1 MLPGRGRY
9 RGQGGRDNFR
19 RWPFLFLC
27 LVVPTLKI
35 TTKPSAMQIRVH
47 QRVNLTCHVNH
58 FYPSR
63 LHLIWMENRHKV
75 QTVES
80 PQVTRNPDGTYSLE
94 HTWQV
99 EATLDGREFA
109 CWVVQDEQ
117 PPVQANTTL
126 RAQASRLWKGG
137 CSLLPAPLGSLAG
150 KARCENTCHLPGVQ
164 TAVGQ
169 GLKAA
174 RDEGEGRED
183 ALGL

>member
-1 MLPGRGRY
+1 MAGPGSQDSQGRTASIKPLMSDSKPETGTSEKGDWRG
-9 RGQGGRDNFR
+9 
-19 RWPFLFLC
+19 
-27 LVVPTLKI
+27 T
-35 TTKPSAMQIRVH
+35 
-47 QRVNLTCHVNH
+47 
-58 FYPSR
+58 
-63 LHLIWMENRHKV
+63 
-75 QTVES
+75 
-80 PQVTRNPDGTYSLE
+80 NPDGTYSLQ

-117 PPVQANTTL
+117 PPVQANITL
-126 RAQASRLWKGG
+126 RAQASRRGKGG
-137 CSLLPAPLGSLAG
+137 CSLLPAPLSSQAG
-150 KARCENTCHLPGVQ
+150 KVRYENTCRLPGMQ